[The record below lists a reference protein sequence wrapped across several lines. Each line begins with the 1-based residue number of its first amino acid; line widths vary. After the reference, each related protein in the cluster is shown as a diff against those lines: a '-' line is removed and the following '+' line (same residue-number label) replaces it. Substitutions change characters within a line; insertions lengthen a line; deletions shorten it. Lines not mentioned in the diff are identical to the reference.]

1 MNVAGI
7 DFRED
12 VAPLVEE
19 TLTAA
24 RTLAGP
30 DCVYAT
36 EEELR
41 AALNPSSSD
50 KTGMGV
56 FLRIVPKEYGAQ
68 VLLNKIVKNKRPPR
82 RLTTETLAPILAD
95 IPLWFAETKQIVG
108 SRTGATRNQRWTRDE
123 LILALEQYFKTPP
136 WTISRKH
143 PAIVALSEELNQL
156 AAYKDA
162 PDQARYR
169 NANGVYMKLMNLQ
182 FLDPARGGKGLD
194 GGGKLVEPEIW
205 AEYATDHAKLRQ
217 AAQTIRQAI
226 STQSS
231 TPELFTPGGEV
242 ESDFEFAEGKV
253 VTAVHQRRERN
264 PQLRKALLADRH
276 AKGSMRCD
284 LCEWRPPTIDGYE
297 DAALEGHHVL
307 PLAMAV
313 LPQKTR
319 LQDLALLC
327 ANCHRLSHRAI
338 SKQKT
343 WLTLVELRVLLFS

>member
-7 DFRED
+7 NFRED

-19 TLTAA
+19 LLAAA
-24 RTLAGP
+24 RALAGP

-36 EEELR
+36 EIDLR
-41 AALNPSSSD
+41 AAIHPDSAD
-50 KTGMGV
+50 KNGMGV
-56 FLRIVPKEYGAQ
+56 FLRVVPREYGAQ
-68 VLLNKIVKNKRPPR
+68 VVLNKVVKNKRPAR
-82 RLTTETLAPILAD
+82 RLTAATLEAILAD
-95 IPLWFAETKQIVG
+95 IPLWFDETAEIIG

-162 PDQARYR
+162 PDKARYR

-205 AEYATDHAKLRQ
+205 AEYATDHEKLRQ

-231 TPELFTPGGEV
+231 TPELFAPESEV
-242 ESDFEFAEGKV
+242 GTEFEFAEGKV

-264 PQLRKALLADRH
+264 PQLRKALLASRH
-276 AKGSMRCD
+276 ATDSMRCD
-284 LCEWRPPTIDGYE
+284 LCGWRPPTIDGYE

-313 LPQKTR
+313 LPQRTR
-319 LQDLALLC
+319 VQDMALLC
-327 ANCHRLSHRAI
+327 ANCHRLTHRAI
-338 SKQKT
+338 SKQKR
-343 WLTLVELRVLLFS
+343 WLTLSDLQFVLLP